1 MCSSHFHD
9 VLAGTEMEKTVMSRR
24 REWEIRRKVII
35 SELFSSEKRYVNAN
49 RSTNI
54 VKVTLGAPIC

>member
-1 MCSSHFHD
+1 
-9 VLAGTEMEKTVMSRR
+9 MEKTARSRQ
-24 REWEIRRKVII
+24 REQETRRKVIV
-35 SELFSSEKRYVNAN
+35 SELFYSERKYVKAN